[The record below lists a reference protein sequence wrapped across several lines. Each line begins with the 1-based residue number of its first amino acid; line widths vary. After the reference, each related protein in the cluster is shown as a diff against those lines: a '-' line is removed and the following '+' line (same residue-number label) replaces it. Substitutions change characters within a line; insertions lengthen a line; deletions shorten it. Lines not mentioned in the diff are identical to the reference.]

1 MVGNAFRKKG
11 ILSGFVYG
19 FAVVEI
25 LALLGFL
32 GKEDQ
37 CKPLRRGLPGDR
49 ESCDVS
55 KLEVVM

>member
-11 ILSGFVYG
+11 ILSSFVYG

-25 LALLGFL
+25 LALLGFP

-37 CKPLRRGLPGDR
+37 CKLLRRGLPGDR